1 MSNIINFK
9 KELVGCFGDPIW
21 ENPTEAMIEAAF
33 AHHNM
38 DYRYVTT
45 LVSAEGLHDAVEGV
59 KAMGFKGFNCTM
71 PHKVSIIPHLDGLG
85 ESAAIMEAV
94 NCVVQ
99 RNGKYIGENTDGKG
113 FLESLQTVIDPQQK
127 KVVLFGAGGA
137 ARAVSVELA
146 LADVGSLTI
155 VNRSHDRGQGL
166 IDLLHKKT
174 AVQVELKAWQGEFSI
189 PNDTDIVINCT
200 NIGLSPE
207 VVRVPVVKTSL
218 RANMVVCDL
227 IVNPPYTPFLKEAE
241 AQGCTILD
249 GIGMLVNQGRIGI
262 KYWSG
267 VDVDASVMRRRL
279 EEIYQSQ

>member
-1 MSNIINFK
+1 MSKMINFK

-45 LVSAEGLHDAVEGV
+45 LVPAEGLHAAVEGV

-71 PHKVSIIPHLDGLG
+71 PHKVSIIPYLDGLG

-94 NCVVQ
+94 NCVVE
-99 RNGKYIGENTDGKG
+99 RDGKYIGENTDGKG
-113 FLESLQTVIDPQQK
+113 FLESLQTVINPQQK
-127 KVVLFGAGGA
+127 KVVIFGAGGA

-146 LADVGSLTI
+146 LADVGALTI

-166 IDLLHKKT
+166 IDLLQKKT
-174 AVQVELKAWQGEFSI
+174 SVQAKLNAWQGEFAI

-207 VVRVPVVKTSL
+207 VVRVPVVKASL
-218 RANMVVCDL
+218 RTNMVVCDL
-227 IVNPPYTPFLKEAE
+227 IVNPPYTPFLQEAE
-241 AQGCTILD
+241 AQGCIILD

-267 VDVDASVMRRRL
+267 IDVDAAVMRRRM
-279 EEIYQSQ
+279 EEIYQ

>member
-33 AHHNM
+33 THHNM

-45 LVSAEGLHDAVEGV
+45 LVPAADLKAAVEGV

-71 PHKVSIIPHLDGLG
+71 PHKVAVIPYLDGLG

-94 NCVVQ
+94 NCVVE

-113 FLESLQTVIDPQQK
+113 FLESLQTVTNPIHK
-127 KVVLFGAGGA
+127 KVVIFGAGGA

-146 LADVGSLTI
+146 LAQVGSLTI

-166 IDLLHKKT
+166 VDLLKKKT
-174 AVQVELKAWQGEFSI
+174 SVQVELKPWEGEFAI
-189 PNDTDIVINCT
+189 PPETDIVINCT
-200 NIGLSPE
+200 NIGLSPH
-207 VVRVPVVKTSL
+207 VNRVPVIKETL
-218 RANMVVCDL
+218 KAKMVVCDL
-227 IVNPPYTPFLKEAE
+227 IVNPPSTPFLQEAE

-267 VDVDASVMRRRL
+267 VDVDAVVMRRRM
-279 EEIYQSQ
+279 EDIYQ